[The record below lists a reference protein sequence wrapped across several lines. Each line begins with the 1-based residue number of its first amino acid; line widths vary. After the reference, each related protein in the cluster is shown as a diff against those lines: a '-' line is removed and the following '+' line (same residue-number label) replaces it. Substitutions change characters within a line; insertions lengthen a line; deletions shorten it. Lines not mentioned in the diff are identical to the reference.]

1 MNLLTWNM
9 ALWMLAALVGYFVK
23 GVAGIGNT
31 LVVTSTMAYTR
42 TNAEIT
48 PVELLLCVPTNLT
61 VTWTY
66 RHHIKWKI
74 AIAPLCM
81 VLAGDMLGV
90 LLLKNTDVTLL
101 KMIFGVVLILL
112 SVEQLWRELRGQ
124 GGKASH
130 PALMLALGISAGVL
144 CGMFGVGALLAA
156 YLSRVTTDDKSYKGT
171 MSLIF
176 MVESFFRVVAYS
188 VTGLLTVQSLI
199 TAAMLLPFMGLG
211 LFLGLKTAHRM
222 NPRLMRLVVT
232 VMLLVSGIPL
242 LLTSL

>member
-81 VLAGDMLGV
+81 VLAGDLLGV

-101 KMIFGVVLILL
+101 KIVFGVVLILL

-124 GGKASH
+124 GGKAAH

-156 YLSRVTTDDKSYKGT
+156 YFARVTTDDATYKGS
-171 MSLIF
+171 MSMIF
-176 MVESFFRVVAYS
+176 AVENTFRIVAYS
-188 VTGLLTVQSLI
+188 VTGLLTSQSLQN
-199 TAAMLLPFMGLG
+199 ALVLLPFMGLG
-211 LFLGLKTAHRM
+211 LFLGMKLAHRM
-222 NPRLMRLVVT
+222 NPKAMRLIVT
-232 VMLLVSGIPL
+232 VMLMLSGLPL
-242 LLTSL
+242 LLTNL